1 MSKDDLSQDEIY
13 FDREPTYVK
22 HQILS
27 EYLEQFAHIIG
38 FTWNVINYVDC
49 FSGPWGVKTD
59 DYRDSSFAIALR
71 ELRLARQTHLNLK
84 PGKALTL
91 RCFFLEKDP
100 SAYSKLKEFA
110 DKENGIDGAQI
121 STKNAALEDSI
132 SHILKFVAQ
141 GEKSFSFIFI
151 DPTGWTGFSMEKITP
166 LLKLK
171 NSEVLINL
179 MTGDI
184 RRFVESSDDATQ
196 QSLKRLFGSIEF
208 RDRVRGLQGQ
218 DKEDAVVE
226 VYREILERVG
236 GFNYTADA
244 LVLHRS
250 NDATRYH
257 LIYATRNP
265 KGVDVFKKSE
275 KKAMREMR
283 KFRAESDKRRKK
295 DDQIEL
301 FEAEVLH
308 ETPYFDSL
316 RARYLEKAKNTVKAE
331 LQSSQRIAYDK
342 VWALAL
348 REPLVWESDLKDW
361 IKEWD
366 KDLTVEGLIG
376 GKKVPKFGENHWL
389 IWRGRKL
396 E

>member
-13 FDREPTYVK
+13 FDRETSYVK
-22 HQILS
+22 HQILR

-38 FTWNVINYVDC
+38 FNWNVINYVDC
-49 FSGPWGVKTD
+49 FSGPWGVKSD
-59 DYRDSSFAIALR
+59 DYRDSSFAIALS
-71 ELRLARQTHLNLK
+71 ELRLARQTHLKLK
-84 PGKALTL
+84 PGNALTL
-91 RCFFLEKDP
+91 RCFFLEKNP

-110 DKENGIDGAQI
+110 DKENGIAGARI

-132 SHILKFVAQ
+132 SDILKFVAE
-141 GEKSFSFIFI
+141 GGKSFSFVFI
-151 DPTGWTGFSMEKITP
+151 DPTGWTGFSMEKITL

-184 RRFVESSDDATQ
+184 RRFVESPDDATQ
-196 QSLKRLFGSIEF
+196 ESLKRLFGSIEF

-244 LVLHRS
+244 LVLHKS
-250 NDATRYH
+250 NDSTRYH

-275 KKAMREMR
+275 KKAMMAMR
-283 KFRAESDKRRKK
+283 KFRAESDRRRKK

-301 FEAEVLH
+301 FGAEVLH
-308 ETPYFDSL
+308 ETPYFDLL
-316 RARYLEKAKNTVKAE
+316 RERYLEKGKNAVKAE
-331 LQSSQRIAYDK
+331 LQASQRVSYDK

-389 IWRGRKL
+389 LWHGRKL